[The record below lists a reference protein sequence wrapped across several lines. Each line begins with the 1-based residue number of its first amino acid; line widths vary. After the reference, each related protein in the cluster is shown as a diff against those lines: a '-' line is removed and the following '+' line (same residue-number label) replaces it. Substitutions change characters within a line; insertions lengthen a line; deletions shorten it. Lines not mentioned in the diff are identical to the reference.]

1 MQGRGGGNWMR
12 VACDGQASHP
22 GGVAKQVGN
31 LNYLILF
38 WWWFFV
44 QFWQIIRELREEVDR
59 LKRML
64 AAKIAG
70 KSHIVEP
77 GETTIEI
84 KEMLSESEKLM
95 SECTMTW
102 EQKEKQTEKIQQVH
116 LWKLIALKCHLKTVS
131 WVAAI
136 ETPWLYAH
144 LFRPFFSLS
153 YKFPLSL
160 WLRCTKGKQPLPWPK
175 GHPTL

>member
-1 MQGRGGGNWMR
+1 MQGGGGGNWMS
-12 VACDGQASHP
+12 VACDGQVSHP

-31 LNYLILF
+31 LNYLVLF
-38 WWWFFV
+38 WWRFFV

-116 LWKLIALKCHLKTVS
+116 SWKLIA
-131 WVAAI
+131 
-136 ETPWLYAH
+136 
-144 LFRPFFSLS
+144 
-153 YKFPLSL
+153 
-160 WLRCTKGKQPLPWPK
+160 
-175 GHPTL
+175 